1 MGRGRHRYLAD
12 ANRIWQMLSN
22 LVSNAIKFTDE
33 GFLSALIVEVVRD
46 SNGALL
52 EFAVIDSGMGI
63 SEERQHLLFQPFS
76 QADSSITRKYGELAL
91 VYPSCGVWPG
101 WPAARWCFK
110 QPGQHV
116 LVSVRAGLV
125 SAGQECRSRDI
136 SPSLKK
142 YRFLVTTTGRTMR
155 SVASHR

>member
-1 MGRGRHRYLAD
+1 
-12 ANRIWQMLSN
+12 MLSN

-33 GFLSALIVEVVRD
+33 GSVRIDCREVVRD

-76 QADSSITRKYGELAL
+76 QADSSITRKWGTGLL

-110 QPGQHV
+110 QPGSEKRFGFLFV
-116 LVSVRAGLV
+116 RVS
-125 SAGQECRSRDI
+125 SAPDRNVGVVI
-136 SPSLKK
+136 FHPLLKK
-142 YRFLVTTTGRTMR
+142 YRFLVT
-155 SVASHR
+155 